1 MSCSDQ
7 PEPQFGDAKLFFFF
21 FWGVCVCDGKH
32 VLEKRESFSGRMH

>member
-21 FWGVCVCDGKH
+21 LEGCACVM
-32 VLEKRESFSGRMH
+32 ESTF